1 MRLTASKRAL
11 FGACQYWA
19 LPSTPWGHT
28 GSDAATAGSEAH
40 AAFEALVTGATVAV
54 PEAARRKA
62 EALRPYLTGALT
74 NAVEIHAELSLAWDP
89 STDRA
94 RVLGEGAGRGVYVHA
109 SEAEITGTADLVL
122 RRADGSLLV
131 ADYKNSVPGKGV
143 DAGAQLRTLALM
155 SARALGADVVDV
167 LTIMVDESSAW
178 GEGADRLDVFA
189 LDAEAAMLTRELVAF
204 ASDPTVPRPGPWC
217 SDRYCPARASC
228 PATVE
233 ALAQLVPAAELTRH
247 RLSTDLTG
255 PEHAAWALT
264 ALDLVEEGIKAI
276 KAALRA
282 YADDHDGIPLPDGS
296 TWAGREVTTEK
307 PSLDVPGALSAIRAA
322 GASEAIES
330 STTWSAI
337 DKAVGKPAGKALR
350 EQLAALGAVRTS
362 SYLRYEARKPT
373 RTKFR

>member
-11 FGACQYWA
+11 FDACQYWA
-19 LPSTPWGHT
+19 LPSTPWGQT
-28 GSDAATAGSEAH
+28 GSDAATAGSGAH

-62 EALRPYLTGALT
+62 EALRPYLTGVLQ
-74 NAVEIHAELSLAWDP
+74 NAVEIHAELSLAWAP

-109 SEAEITGTADLVL
+109 SETEVAGTADLVL
-122 RRADGSLLV
+122 LRPDGSLLV
-131 ADYKNSVPGKGV
+131 ADYKNAVPGQEI
-143 DAGAQLRTLALM
+143 DARAQLRTLALM
-155 SARALGADVVDV
+155 AARALGADVVDI

-233 ALAQLVPAAELTRH
+233 ALAQLVPAAALTRH

-255 PEHAAWALT
+255 PEHAAWTLT
-264 ALDLVEEGIKAI
+264 ALDLVDEATKAI
-276 KAALRA
+276 RASLRA
-282 YADDHDGIPLPDGS
+282 YADDHGGIQLPDGS
-296 TWAGREVTTEK
+296 TWAGRQVTTEK
-307 PSLDVPGALSAIRAA
+307 PSLDVPGALDAIRAA

-350 EQLAALGAVRTS
+350 EQLAALGAVKTA
-362 SYLRYEARKPT
+362 SYQRYEARKA
-373 RTKFR
+373 RK

>member
-11 FGACQYWA
+11 FDACQYWA
-19 LPSTPWGHT
+19 LPSTPWGQT
-28 GSDAATAGSEAH
+28 GSDAATAGSGAH

-62 EALRPYLTGALT
+62 EALRPYLTGVLQ
-74 NAVEIHAELSLAWDP
+74 NAVEIHAELSLAWAP

-109 SEAEITGTADLVL
+109 SETEVAGTADLVL
-122 RRADGSLLV
+122 LRPDGSLLV
-131 ADYKNSVPGKGV
+131 ADYKNAVPGQEI
-143 DAGAQLRTLALM
+143 DARAQLRTLALM
-155 SARALGADVVDV
+155 AARALGADVVDI

-204 ASDPTVPRPGPWC
+204 ASDPQPRPGPWC
-217 SDRYCPARASC
+217 SGRYCPARASC

-233 ALAQLVPAAELTRH
+233 ALAQLVPAGDLVRH
-247 RLSTDLTG
+247 RLSTELTG
-255 PEHAAWALT
+255 PEHAAWTLT
-264 ALDLVEEGIKAI
+264 ALDLVDEATKAI
-276 KAALRA
+276 RASLRA
-282 YADDHDGIPLPDGS
+282 YADDHGGIQLPDGS
-296 TWAGREVTTEK
+296 TWAGRQVTTEK
-307 PSLDVPGALSAIRAA
+307 PSLDVPGALDAIRAA

-350 EQLAALGAVRTS
+350 EQLAALGAVKTA
-362 SYLRYEARKPT
+362 SYQRYEARKPT